1 MAAYSWFTYKELWL
15 KMNTDYV
22 IDITREA
29 LKIAIMLSA
38 PLLGFGLIVGVI
50 TNIFQAITQISE
62 TTLAIVPK
70 ILAMILAFLLFS
82 PWMID
87 IMSDFTIQLFEN
99 IPNYLR

>member
-1 MAAYSWFTYKELWL
+1 
-15 KMNTDYV
+15 MNTDYV
-22 IDITREA
+22 LDIIRDT

-38 PLLGFGLIVGVI
+38 PILGFGLIIGVL
-50 TNIFQAITQISE
+50 TNIFQAVTQLSE

-99 IPNYLR
+99 IPNYIR